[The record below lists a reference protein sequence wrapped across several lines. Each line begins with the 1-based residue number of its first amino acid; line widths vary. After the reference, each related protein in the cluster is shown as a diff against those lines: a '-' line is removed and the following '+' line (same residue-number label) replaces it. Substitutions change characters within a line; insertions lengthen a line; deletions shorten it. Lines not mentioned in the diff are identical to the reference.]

1 MNVKQLF
8 GAMSATIIKIGVTA
22 LIVIVVFRLSVSA
35 YDFGFQVFADV
46 PIAEEGNGRTVNVVI
61 SESQDSKEIGKLLEQ
76 KGLIENGTIFYI
88 QEMLS
93 EYKGMIRPGTYELN
107 TAMSAAQM
115 IEIMCRL
122 DEATEETE

>member
-8 GAMSATIIKIGVTA
+8 GAMSATIVKIAVTA
-22 LIVIVVFRLSVSA
+22 VIVIVVFRLAVSA
-35 YDFGFQVFADV
+35 YDFGFQIFADI

-61 SESQDSKEIGKLLEQ
+61 SEGQDSKEIGKLLEQ

-93 EYKGMIRPGTYELN
+93 EYKGMIQPGTYELN
-107 TAMSAAQM
+107 TAMSATQM
-115 IEIMCRL
+115 LEIMCKL
-122 DEATEETE
+122 DEATEDTE

>member
-8 GAMSATIIKIGVTA
+8 GAMSATIVKIAITA
-22 LIVIVVFRLSVSA
+22 VIVVVVFRLAVSA
-35 YDFGFQVFADV
+35 YDFGFQIFADI

-61 SESQDSKEIGKLLEQ
+61 SEGQDSKEIGKLLEQ

-88 QEMLS
+88 QEILS
-93 EYKGMIRPGTYELN
+93 EYKGMIQPGTYELN
-107 TAMSAAQM
+107 TAMSATQM
-115 IEIMCRL
+115 IEIMCKI

>member
-8 GAMSATIIKIGVTA
+8 GAMSATIVKIAITA
-22 LIVIVVFRLSVSA
+22 VIVIVVFRLAVSA
-35 YDFGFQVFADV
+35 YDFGFQVFADI

-61 SESQDSKEIGKLLEQ
+61 SEGQDSKEIGKLLEQ

-93 EYKGMIRPGTYELN
+93 EYKGMIQPGTYELN
-107 TAMSAAQM
+107 TAMSATQM
-115 IEIMCRL
+115 MEIMCKL

>member
-8 GAMSATIIKIGVTA
+8 GAMSATIVKIAITA
-22 LIVIVVFRLSVSA
+22 VIVIVVFRLAVSA
-35 YDFGFQVFADV
+35 YDFGFQVFADI

-61 SESQDSKEIGKLLEQ
+61 SEGQDSKEIGKLLEQ

-93 EYKGMIRPGTYELN
+93 EYKGMIQPGTYELN
-107 TAMSAAQM
+107 TAMSATQM
-115 IEIMCRL
+115 MEIMCKL
-122 DEATEETE
+122 DEATEEIE